1 MELKE
6 LFELCAKLNRIEK
19 TGLLFVL
26 NLLNLSLNDTDNGD
40 KGKGDKV
47 EQ

>member
-26 NLLNLSLNDTDNGD
+26 NLLNLSLDDTDKDD
-40 KGKGDKV
+40 KVEKGDKS
-47 EQ
+47 